1 MIKPSELT
9 PASADFLVSFLAD
22 LFPKEQFAV
31 VPGDASVGAAFSSL
45 PFDHL
50 IFTGS
55 TTVGRAVMKAASENL
70 VPVTLELGGKN
81 PALVEKGSSLQ
92 RAAEGIAYGKLQNGG
107 QICISPDYA
116 MVHEDDVAQFVEIG
130 RAHV

>member
-1 MIKPSELT
+1 MRISDW
-9 PASADFLVSFLAD
+9 SSDVCSSD
-22 LFPKEQFAV
+22 L
-31 VPGDASVGAAFSSL
+31 
-45 PFDHL
+45 
-50 IFTGS
+50 
-55 TTVGRAVMKAASENL
+55 AVMKAASENL

-116 MVHEDDVAQFVEIG
+116 MVHEDDVAQFVDAYSQAVAAFYSDVSTGTDSTSLRIG
-130 RAHV
+130 REHV

>member
-1 MIKPSELT
+1 
-9 PASADFLVSFLAD
+9 
-22 LFPKEQFAV
+22 
-31 VPGDASVGAAFSSL
+31 
-45 PFDHL
+45 
-50 IFTGS
+50 
-55 TTVGRAVMKAASENL
+55 MKAASENL

-116 MVHEDDVAQFVEIG
+116 MVHEDDVAQYVDAYSQAVAAFYPDGSTGTEYTSFSNEKPYAG
-130 RAHV
+130 LTGLLDDARAKGARVGSEMGHAP